1 MLQPLISVIV
11 PIYEVERYL
20 DKCINSIV
28 NQTYTN
34 LEIILVD
41 DGSTDNCSFI
51 CDEWGQ
57 KDARICTVHK
67 KNGGL
72 SDARNT
78 GLALANGE
86 YISFVDGD
94 DWLKPEF
101 LETLFN
107 LLEMEKADIA
117 EGGVSYFDEAGKYI
131 RERCYSAKKI
141 KKFNK
146 IDALKALVKDEG
158 LYQTVW
164 NKLYRRKVLEG
175 ILFKKG
181 KYNEDDFW
189 TYQVF
194 DRAESVIVTSDKLYC
209 YLQRESSI
217 MGKGYQIKRL
227 DGLQARFERME
238 YLQKYKELAD
248 FTKAY
253 IFYDCMFH
261 FQAALKWLKM
271 PEQKI
276 VTDYIIENMKTV
288 TGVTY
293 RDSGIPFKYQIWFA
307 LFKRF
312 PFAVAKMRNWIGIG
326 L

>member
-1 MLQPLISVIV
+1 MQHPLISIIV
-11 PIYEVERYL
+11 PIYEVEKYL
-20 DKCINSIV
+20 SKCINSIV
-28 NQTYTN
+28 KQTYTN

-41 DGSTDNCSFI
+41 DGSPDNCPDI

-57 KDARICTVHK
+57 RDARIRIIHK

-72 SDARNT
+72 SDARNA
-78 GLALANGE
+78 GIALANGE

-101 LETLFN
+101 LEILFA
-107 LLEMEKADIA
+107 LLERENADIA
-117 EGGVSYFDEAGKYI
+117 EGGVSYFNEEGKCI
-131 RERCYSAKKI
+131 RERCYSEKI
-141 KKFNK
+141 KALNK
-146 IDALKALVKDEG
+146 IDALRALVKDEG

-175 ILFKKG
+175 IPFKKG

-189 TYQVF
+189 TYQIF
-194 DRAESVIVTSDKLYC
+194 DRAEKLVVTSDKLYC

-217 MGKGYQIKRL
+217 MGTGYQIKRL
-227 DGLQARFERME
+227 DGLEARLKRME

-248 FTKAY
+248 FTKAR

-276 VTDYIIENMKTV
+276 VTDYVIENMKKITD
-288 TGVTY
+288 VTY
-293 RDSGIPFKYQIWFA
+293 RDSEVPFKYQIWFA
-307 LFKRF
+307 MFRRF
-312 PFAVAKMRNWIGIG
+312 PFAVAKMRNWLGIG